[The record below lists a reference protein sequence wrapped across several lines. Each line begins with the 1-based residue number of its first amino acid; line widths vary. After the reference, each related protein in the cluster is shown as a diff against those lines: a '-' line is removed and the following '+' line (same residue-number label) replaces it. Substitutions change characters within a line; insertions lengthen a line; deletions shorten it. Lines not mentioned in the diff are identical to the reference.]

1 MNKLFIFF
9 YIIVFSFSNIWAME
23 NPFLKKYNTEF
34 EIPPFSKIDESDF
47 MPAFTMGIE
56 AHKKEID
63 SIIKNSEN
71 PSFENV
77 IIALE
82 KSGSLLDRVG
92 AVFFNLS
99 GSTSNE
105 EIQNIEKD
113 ISPILSQH
121 YDSISLNPKIFKKI
135 KYLWDNIDSLNL
147 SIEERKILEEKYK
160 NFIRNGALLE
170 GDDKE
175 KYSSINQEISKLSV
189 EFSQNLLAE
198 TNNFE
203 IILNEND
210 LDGLTDDI
218 IALAKEEAYKKY
230 KETKDSIYKDK
241 YIFTPHRS
249 SLYPFLTYSKRRD
262 LRERLYKGYI
272 MRGDNNNEFDNKE
285 ITAKISSLRVERA
298 NLLNF
303 ETHAHYVLDNTMA
316 KTPEAVYGL
325 LDQLWQ
331 PALSRASKELEELQS
346 LVNKEGG
353 NFKIASWDWWYYS
366 EKLRKE
372 KYDLNDEE
380 LKEFFTLDNTIDG
393 IFKTANKLFGL
404 SFSERF
410 DIELYHE
417 DARVWE
423 VKDRDGSHLGIY
435 IGDFY
440 TRASKRGGAWMSTFK
455 DQSNFNGRERPIV
468 VNVCN
473 FPPPSNDKPSLLN
486 LEHVTTLFH
495 EFGHALH
502 GLVTNTEYS
511 SLSGTSVSRDFVEF
525 PSQVLEHWAVE
536 PELLKSYAKHYK
548 TGESISDDLILKMQN
563 ASKFNQGFANV
574 EYLAAS
580 YLDMDWHSLTTNE
593 IQDTVEFENNSLKKI
608 GLIDEIVSR
617 YRTTYF
623 QHIYSS
629 SYSAGYYSYIWA
641 AVLDSDAFARFKN
654 TGEIFNKDLA
664 DKYRKFILE
673 KGGTEDPM
681 ELYRSFAGSNPEI
694 SALLSDRGL
703 E

>member
-47 MPAFTMGIE
+47 MPAFKMGIE
-56 AHKKEID
+56 AHNREID
-63 SIIKNSEN
+63 SIIKNSED

-77 IIALE
+77 IIELE
-82 KSGSLLDRVG
+82 RSGSLLDRVG

-105 EIQNIEKD
+105 AIQNIEKD

-135 KYLWDNIDSLNL
+135 KYLWDNIDDLNL

-210 LDGLTDDI
+210 LDGLPDDI
-218 IALAKEEAYKKY
+218 IALAKEEADKKY

-262 LRERLYKGYI
+262 LREKLYKGYI

-423 VKDRDGSHLGIY
+423 VRDKDGSHLGIY
-435 IGDFY
+435 IGDYY
-440 TRASKRGGAWMSTFK
+440 TRSSKRGGAWMSTFK
-455 DQSNFNGRERPIV
+455 DQSNFDGRERPIV

-502 GLVTNTEYS
+502 GLVTNTEYK

-548 TGESISDDLILKMQN
+548 TGESIGDDLILKMQN

-593 IQDTVEFENNSLKKI
+593 IQDTVEFEKNSLKKI

-641 AVLDSDAFARFKN
+641 AVLDSDAFSRFKN
-654 TGEIFNKDLA
+654 SGEIFNKDLA
-664 DKYRKFILE
+664 EKYRKYILE

-694 SALLSDRGL
+694 SALLNDRGL
-703 E
+703 N